1 MPVVKSAPTRVDAVV
16 FDCDGLL
23 VETES
28 RWTVAETSLFAEHGL
43 AFGQEQKAMLIGR
56 SIEAAAEDMAACFGR
71 PGEGAAVGAELLV
84 RVHREI
90 EALAEPQPGAIDLV
104 RACAERVPVAVASNS
119 PRSLLDIALQGS
131 GLADLL
137 PVSVAGDEV
146 ERPKPDPDLYLEAC
160 RLLGAAPT
168 SSVAFEDSG
177 TGVAS
182 ARAAGLYV
190 IAIPSLPGM
199 QLDHDWELATLTDP
213 ELLAWA
219 SALGPRDA
227 QVEEPSGRA
236 G

>member
-1 MPVVKSAPTRVDAVV
+1 MVKSAPTRVDAVV

-56 SIEAAAEDMAACFGR
+56 SLEAAAEDMAACFGR

-119 PRSLLDIALQGS
+119 PRSLLDVALQGS
-131 GLADLL
+131 GLAELL

-146 ERPKPDPDLYLEAC
+146 GRPKPDPDLYLEAC
-160 RLLGAAPT
+160 RRLSAAPT